1 MGRTDSYF
9 HVWFLKITC
18 ANCPGF
24 TESNI
29 CLIQAHSIFIAPWSI
44 ILRHIV
50 LTLVKAKCSLFSEP
64 LLILSF
70 LWLYPWCF
78 LYLEHLSSL
87 ARTPYEI
94 CIYWISSS
102 FLILP
107 VESEVWLLSINLHFQ
122 STVQFAVVNKTV
134 YNIQAL
140 YDYCCYPSTRRVSLE
155 SLHSHSTPIHHSWP
169 G

>member
-1 MGRTDSYF
+1 MHQKIQLFLEISLLVLVSHTIILDIYKVPMTLLPTMFFFFFGSLTPRKITFPSLLRLRDIWLYFNLWTVGRTDSYF

-70 LWLYPWCF
+70 LWLYYT
-78 LYLEHLSSL
+78 LDV
-87 ARTPYEI
+87 
-94 CIYWISSS
+94 S
-102 FLILP
+102 F
-107 VESEVWLLSINLHFQ
+107 
-122 STVQFAVVNKTV
+122 T
-134 YNIQAL
+134 
-140 YDYCCYPSTRRVSLE
+140 
-155 SLHSHSTPIHHSWP
+155 
-169 G
+169 